1 VRCPECGRTN
11 ADAVSDCAHCG
22 AVLSDR
28 ATSST
33 NESTDR
39 QHQLTRAQEDI
50 LRLRRYIPSVVAEG
64 ILHDQER
71 LRGERREIAVLFAD
85 AVDFT
90 RLSASLDAESVFNLI
105 NDLLSR
111 LVECVHRYDGM
122 VDKFTGDGLM
132 AVFGAPIAHESD
144 PELAVRAALDMQ
156 KRAAEFEPIAR
167 AQLGAPLKIRIGV
180 HSGPVIAGILGTREQ
195 AAYTVIGETVNLA
208 ARLEASASPG
218 SILVSSRV
226 YRQTRALFNFRSL
239 GTAQLKGVDQP
250 VRVYEARGDRA
261 VPLPTRGVTGV
272 ESIFLGRDAE
282 FSQLTGALEGFLDD
296 GQGRLAVIQGE
307 AGMGKSRLV
316 SECLSTVDGDRVAV
330 WWGHGLPYAQGVG
343 YGVFRSLM
351 QNALHGHPAGTA
363 WDEMISPA
371 MRPFLRQML
380 EQPLTTDDR
389 ATLRNLEPERIK
401 QLTTLA
407 MREWLLVNAR
417 QRPILLVMEDFHWAD
432 DLSRDMLESLVNL
445 AQDAPVFFCV
455 ITRPTPETP
464 LDLPGL
470 SEKEPA
476 SSPTML
482 FLSLEPLSPE
492 HSRSLLAHLI
502 DLGDLTDRMIDTILG
517 RAQGIPFYIE
527 EFVRML
533 VEKDILRLGEERWE
547 VASSVALEALEVP
560 TTLRGLMM
568 ARVDR
573 LPQDLQ
579 HVLRNAAV
587 IGLQFSAQ
595 LLEEVEHRIR
605 GTTSVE
611 PSLDRLCDLG
621 LLVERPEAG
630 EQVYAFRHILTQE
643 TIYNSLLRSRRPEMH
658 RTVAECIE
666 QLYAEDLSSQV
677 EVLAFHYDQARV
689 RDKALRYALL
699 AGDRA
704 RARFANRE
712 AIEYYSRALQL
723 SQHLSGHER
732 ERWEAAV
739 GLGEVE
745 QHIGEYEEAIA
756 LYKAALEDWGE
767 ASAEARAQV
776 MLKMGQVWDKR
787 GELEEAEGWLR
798 QGLAELDRVGM
809 AYPGLR
815 AESYSELG
823 WLSLRRGDL
832 SAAQDWLGRGLE
844 LVEDTEH
851 YDVLSSILNRLGGV
865 HFHRG
870 TWQPATMCVERAL
883 ELREQLGDIVGMAR
897 SFNNLGILKKTSGDW
912 EGALADYRRSVEL
925 HDQIGDVEGLALAH
939 TNLGILHTER
949 GEWDKAEEN
958 LRRSLEIAQEI
969 DHPYELAQAYKNL
982 GRLNL
987 LKGRWEESA
996 RHLDVAIPMYNEA
1009 GAEAHLNLNDA
1020 YYLQCRLYLNQ
1031 NDIDQAEIWAQ
1042 RSHDLLQKIISS
1054 EDDESVEWGRYEQL
1068 IGRIAR
1074 ARGDLEAARR
1084 HLERSAEILRA
1095 SGAPIDVG
1103 RAAYWSGIVSLE
1115 LGREEQAQERL
1126 REAERIFGRLG
1137 AKADLERV
1145 GAQLRKLKE

>member
-1 VRCPECGRTN
+1 LEIGG
-11 ADAVSDCAHCG
+11 ADLQSQ
-22 AVLSDR
+22 L
-28 ATSST
+28 ATT
-33 NESTDR
+33 
-39 QHQLTRAQEDI
+39 QEEI
-50 LRLRRYIPSVVAEG
+50 RRLRRYIPSVVAEG
-64 ILHDQER
+64 ILHDQDR

-156 KRAAEFEPIAR
+156 KVAAEFEPVAR
-167 AQLGAPLKIRIGV
+167 AQLGAPLKIRIGI

-208 ARLEASASPG
+208 ARLEGSASPG

-226 YRQTRALFNFRSL
+226 YGQTRALFNFRSL
-239 GTAQLKGVDQP
+239 GTTRLKGVDRP
-250 VRVYEARGDRA
+250 VHVYEASGDRA

-272 ESIFLGRDAE
+272 ESIFLGRDGE
-282 FSQLTGALEGFLDD
+282 FSQLTAVLEGFLDD
-296 GQGRLAVIQGE
+296 RQGRLVVVQGE

-316 SECLSTVDGDRVAV
+316 SEGLSTLDSDQVVT

-351 QNALHGHPAGTA
+351 QNAIHSHWAEGA
-363 WDEMISPA
+363 WDELISPA

-380 EQPLTTDDR
+380 ELPLTAEDR

-417 QRPILLVMEDFHWAD
+417 QQPILLVMEDFHWAD

-455 ITRPTPETP
+455 ITRPTPEAP
-464 LDLPGL
+464 LDLFTSPA
-470 SEKEPA
+470 KEA
-476 SSPTML
+476 SSGPSSL
-482 FLSLEPLSPE
+482 FLELEPLSPE
-492 HSRSLLAHLI
+492 HSRLLLAHLI
-502 DLGDLTDRMIDTILG
+502 DLSDLSDRLVDTILD

-533 VEKDILRLGEERWE
+533 VEKDILRLGEERWR
-547 VASSVALEALEVP
+547 VASTVALEALEIP

-605 GTTSVE
+605 GTTSVQ
-611 PSLDRLCDLG
+611 PSLERLCDLG
-621 LLVERPEAG
+621 LLLERPEAG

-643 TIYNSLLRSRRPEMH
+643 TIYSSLLRSRRPDTH

-666 QLYAEDLSSQV
+666 QIYAEDLTSQV

-745 QHIGEYEEAIA
+745 QHIGEYEEAVAI
-756 LYKAALEDWGE
+756 YKAALEDWGG
-767 ASAEARAQV
+767 ATAEARARV
-776 MLKMGQVWDKR
+776 MLNMGQVWDKR
-787 GELEEAEGWLR
+787 GELDEAGEWLR
-798 QGLAELDRVGM
+798 QGLMELDRTGM
-809 AYPGLR
+809 ASPDLR
-815 AESYSELG
+815 AEIYSELG
-823 WLSLRRGDL
+823 WLSLRRGGL

-844 LVEDTEH
+844 LVQGTEH

-865 HFHRG
+865 HYHRG
-870 TWQPATMCVERAL
+870 KWQAATECVERAL
-883 ELREQLGDIVGMAR
+883 ELRKQLGDIVGMAR
-897 SFNNLGILKKTSGDW
+897 SFNNLGILKKISGDW
-912 EGALADYRRSVEL
+912 EGALADYQRSVEL
-925 HDQIGDVEGLALAH
+925 HDQIGDVEGLTLAH

-949 GEWDKAEEN
+949 GEWDRAEEN
-958 LRRSLEIAQEI
+958 LRQSLEIAQQI

-982 GRLNL
+982 GRLYL
-987 LKGRWEESA
+987 LQERWEEA
-996 RHLDVAIPMYNEA
+996 EQNLDIAVPMYNEA
-1009 GAEAHLNLNDA
+1009 GAQAHLNLNDA
-1020 YYLQCRLYLNQ
+1020 YYLQGRLCL
-1031 NDIDQAEIWAQ
+1031 DRGDVDRAEGWAQ
-1042 RSHDLLQKIISS
+1042 RSYDLLQRITRST
-1054 EDDESVEWGRYEQL
+1054 DGESVEWGRYEQL
-1068 IGRIAR
+1068 VGRIAR
-1074 ARGDLEAARR
+1074 ARGDLEMARR
-1084 HLERSAEILRA
+1084 HLERGAAIFRA

-1103 RAAYWSGIVSLE
+1103 RAVYRSALLSFE
-1115 LGREEQAQERL
+1115 LGQMERAREEL
-1126 REAERIFGRLG
+1126 REAEQIFERLG
-1137 AKADLERV
+1137 AKADLKRVEERRLQFGGV
-1145 GAQLRKLKE
+1145 

>member
-1 VRCPECGRTN
+1 
-11 ADAVSDCAHCG
+11 
-22 AVLSDR
+22 
-28 ATSST
+28 
-33 NESTDR
+33 
-39 QHQLTRAQEDI
+39 
-50 LRLRRYIPSVVAEG
+50 
-64 ILHDQER
+64 
-71 LRGERREIAVLFAD
+71 
-85 AVDFT
+85 
-90 RLSASLDAESVFNLI
+90 
-105 NDLLSR
+105 
-111 LVECVHRYDGM
+111 M

-156 KRAAEFEPIAR
+156 KVAAEFEPVAR

-218 SILVSSRV
+218 SILVSPRV

-239 GTAQLKGVDQP
+239 GMAQLKGVDRP
-250 VRVYEARGDRA
+250 VRIYEARGDRA

-282 FSQLTGALEGFLDD
+282 FSQLTAALEGFLDD
-296 GQGRLAVIQGE
+296 GQGRLAVVQGE

-316 SECLSTVDGDRVAV
+316 SESLATVDGDRVAV

-351 QNALHGHPAGTA
+351 QNALHGHTSGAA
-363 WDEMISPA
+363 WDEMVSPA

-380 EQPLTTDDR
+380 ELPLMPEDR

-455 ITRPTPETP
+455 ITRPTPEAP
-464 LDLPGL
+464 LDLPAL
-470 SEKEPA
+470 SAQE
-476 SSPTML
+476 SVTL
-482 FLSLEPLSPE
+482 FMALEPLSPE

-502 DLGDLTDRMIDTILG
+502 DLSDLSDRMIDTILD

-605 GTTSVE
+605 GTTSVQ
-611 PSLDRLCDLG
+611 PSLDRLSDLG

-630 EQVYAFRHILTQE
+630 HQVYAFRHILTQE
-643 TIYNSLLRSRRPEMH
+643 TIYSSLLRSRRPEMH

-666 QLYAEDLSSQV
+666 QLHAEDLSSQV

-756 LYKAALEDWGE
+756 LYKAALDDWGE
-767 ASAEARAQV
+767 ASADARARV

-809 AYPGLR
+809 SYPGLR

-844 LVEDTEH
+844 LVESTEH

-865 HFHRG
+865 HYHRG
-870 TWQPATMCVERAL
+870 SWKAATMCVERAL
-883 ELREQLGDIVGMAR
+883 ELREQLGDVVGMAR
-897 SFNNLGILKKTSGDW
+897 SFNNLGIVRKNAGSWSEALKSY
-912 EGALADYRRSVEL
+912 ERSVEI
-925 HDQIGDVEGLALAH
+925 HEQIGEVEGLTQAL
-939 TNLGILHTER
+939 TNLGVLHTDR
-949 GEWDKAEEN
+949 GEWEKAEEY
-958 LRRSLEIAQEI
+958 LDRSFAIAERI
-969 DHPYELAQAYKNL
+969 AYPYELAQAHMNL
-982 GRLNL
+982 GRLHLFQGN
-987 LKGRWEESA
+987 WEASCQ
-996 RHLDVAIPMYNEA
+996 HLNAAIPLYEEA
-1009 GAEAHLNLNDA
+1009 GARANLNLNDA
-1020 YYLQCRLYLNQ
+1020 YDLKGRWHLEQGELETAL
-1031 NDIDQAEIWAQ
+1031 EWAH
-1042 RSHDLLQKIISS
+1042 RSRELLQRVTKT
-1054 EDDESVEWGRYEQL
+1054 DAGDSVAWGRYEQL
-1068 IGRIAR
+1068 VGRIAY
-1074 ARGDLEAARR
+1074 ARGALENARQ
-1084 HLERSAEILRA
+1084 HLDRSAEIFDA
-1095 SGAPIDVG
+1095 GGVEIEAG
-1103 RAAYWSGIVSLE
+1103 RTAYWNGKLFFEQGQTEEARARLLE
-1115 LGREEQAQERL
+1115 AS
-1126 REAERIFGRLG
+1126 RIFDKLEAR
-1137 AKADLERV
+1137 ADLARV
-1145 GAQLRKLKE
+1145 EELLSQLDDD